1 MAEQK
6 QTNYDREVE
15 ESIRRIED
23 PTYPNAIKFE
33 NVLTDIPTC
42 ARYLGYR
49 HGYSKTNVIRF
60 SNLML
65 RSPYVISDIKEWKDI
80 IGVGSAWF
88 NENVSKGKL
97 MTEMFINLRALY
109 IEKADV
115 DINIDPGKIQLDNLI
130 SKINDVARLNLNK
143 QKTLDLIKEIS
154 SLFGPPHT
162 EMIDFCKQMDPIEF
176 TRTLTKPLKDVLY
189 AIVDNSSEYT
199 TVYDAEVIFMLLN
212 RISEFYD
219 YHAEKALRM
228 ISPALKRLSDAINKS
243 TQDDQR
249 IVSFQKIF
257 TDIIQYMNN
266 VKDETHT
273 DVNNYPGWLVKES
286 LMRTYNELKNC
297 DEKYADDAHDTLI
310 MFRDMI
316 NSIADLRDTIGDD

>member
-1 MAEQK
+1 MIEK
-6 QTNYDREVE
+6 TNYDREVE
-15 ESIRRIED
+15 ESVRRIED

-33 NVLTDIPTC
+33 NILTDIPTC

-49 HGYSKTNVIRF
+49 HGYSKINVIRF

-65 RSPYVISDIKEWKDI
+65 RSSYVISDIKEWKDI

-130 SKINDVARLNLNK
+130 SKINDVTRLNLNK

-162 EMIDFCKQMDPIEF
+162 EMIDFCKLMDPIEF
-176 TRTLTKPLKDVLY
+176 TRTLTRPLKDALY

-249 IVSFQKIF
+249 IVSFQQLFINV
-257 TDIIQYMNN
+257 IQYMNN
-266 VKDETHT
+266 IKDEVHT
-273 DVNNYPGWLVKES
+273 NVKNYPSWLIKES
-286 LMRTYNELKNC
+286 LMKTYNELKNC
-297 DEKYADDAHDTLI
+297 DEKYADDAYDTLT

-316 NSIADLRDTIGDD
+316 NSIADLRDNIGDD